1 MSPVPQLSFS
11 RDWWCSTCRAVN
23 LKEEAKSRGLQGMT
37 ALSGCDQPPTHGPR
51 GSTLQQH
58 PLQSTC
64 CQDGGRAT
72 KRTTVLSWPL
82 LMQFEFEREDIP
94 VENRILILVK
104 QR

>member
-1 MSPVPQLSFS
+1 M
-11 RDWWCSTCRAVN
+11 N
-23 LKEEAKSRGLQGMT
+23 LKEEAKSQGLQGT
-37 ALSGCDQPPTHGPR
+37 TGCDQPPTHGPR

-64 CQDGGRAT
+64 CQHGGRAT

-94 VENRILILVK
+94 VENWILISVK
-104 QR
+104 QG